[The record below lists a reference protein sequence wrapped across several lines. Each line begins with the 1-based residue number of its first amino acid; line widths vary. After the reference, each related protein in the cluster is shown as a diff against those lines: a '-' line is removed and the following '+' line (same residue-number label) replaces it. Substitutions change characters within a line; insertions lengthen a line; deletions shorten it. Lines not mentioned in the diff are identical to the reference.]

1 MSERLPNIHP
11 GEMLQADCL
20 EPFGITPHRL
30 AQELHVPA
38 NRIGEIVKGRRGIT
52 ADTAIRLAR
61 YFQTTSQFWMN
72 LQVLYELD
80 QAERDLTPDELARIR
95 PNPHVGKAVGED
107 RGA

>member
-11 GEMLQADCL
+11 GEMLQEDFL

-38 NRIGEIVKGRRGIT
+38 TRISEIVKGRRGIT
-52 ADTAIRLAR
+52 ADTAIRLAQ

-72 LQVLYELD
+72 LQMLYELD
-80 QAERDLTPDELARIR
+80 QAERHLTADELARIR
-95 PNPHVGKAVGED
+95 PNPNVGEAVGEV
-107 RGA
+107 RRE